1 MAESIED
8 LVRAD
13 HEAVNEKFN
22 NLEQMAAQF
31 VVGDSIYCARV
42 EKSAIQVRYGTV
54 ESIIYKNGEMFF
66 SVAPRDT
73 SNPNFTIGT
82 RNWNCYEL
90 EQDLLDY
97 LQSVFDAQPE
107 PTIED
112 NSGET
117 TNGDNR

>member
-1 MAESIED
+1 MADTIED

-13 HEAVNEKFN
+13 HEAINAHYN
-22 NLEQMAAQF
+22 DLESMAAQF

-54 ESIIYKNGEMFF
+54 EEIIYKNGEILF
-66 SVAPRDT
+66 SVAPRDS
-73 SNPNFTIGT
+73 SNPRFTIST

-90 EQDLLDY
+90 AQDCLDY

-107 PTIED
+107 PTID
-112 NSGET
+112 GSMN
-117 TNGDNR
+117 TNDGNR